1 LVFPEIEAPMTD
13 HIPADGQATPVPI
26 WSAGLQKCVIAA
38 LVVLVLAAFWLLPML
53 LRRDDGPAPAPA
65 AADGSFVATDRQWQ
79 TLRFAQVQSQP
90 IADGVQSDGRIA
102 VDDDLTTP
110 VFSPFTG
117 QVTKIMVTVG
127 QHVTVGQPL
136 FTVAASEAGQS
147 DADILTATAQLKVA
161 QATEARLHD
170 LIGHNGAA
178 VKDWQQSQSD
188 LAAAQANLLAAQVR
202 RRSLGGGIVH
212 GEGVVRAP
220 VSGIVTQRLIGPGQN
235 VASAA
240 GGSATQAFVIADFSR
255 VWLVGNLREEDVARA
270 HVGQMALVRL
280 LGSGEV
286 LRAPLTYVAPMI
298 DPNTRRLTVRAAI
311 ANPDG
316 HLKPETYATFTIPSG
331 HEQQGLTVPE
341 EAVIF
346 EGETARV
353 WVADSAHHR
362 LALRPITT
370 GQDAGGT
377 VVVTGGLKAGETVV
391 TEGSLFIDRGA
402 KAD

>member
-1 LVFPEIEAPMTD
+1 MYFCKIEACTMD
-13 HIPADGQATPVPI
+13 HTPTDGQDTPVPL
-26 WSAGLQKCVIAA
+26 WSGARQKQAVVL
-38 LVVLVLAAFWLLPML
+38 LVALVLAAFWLLPML
-53 LRRDDGPAPAPA
+53 WRKDDAAPPAPPA
-65 AADGSFVATDRQWQ
+65 QDGSFAATDRQWQ
-79 TLRFAQVQSQP
+79 TLRFATVQAQAL
-90 IADGVQSDGRIA
+90 ADGVQSDGRIA

-117 QVTKIMVTVG
+117 QVTRILATVG
-127 QHVTVGQPL
+127 QHVAAGQPL
-136 FTVAASEAGQS
+136 FAVAASEAGQS
-147 DADILTATAQLKVA
+147 DADIASAVAQLKVA
-161 QATEARLHD
+161 QAAEARLHD
-170 LIGHNGAA
+170 LIDHKGAA

-188 LAAAQANLLAAQVR
+188 LAAAQANLAAAQVR
-202 RRSLGGGIVH
+202 RRALGGSIVH
-212 GEGVVRAP
+212 GEGIVRAP

-255 VWLVGNLREEDVARA
+255 VWLVGNLREEDAGRA
-270 HVGQMALVRL
+270 HVGQIALVRL

-298 DPNTRRLTVRAAI
+298 DPNTRRLTVRAQI

-316 HLKPETYATFTIPSG
+316 HLKPETYANFTIASG

-353 WVADSAHHR
+353 WVADTAHHR

-370 GQDAGGT
+370 GQVSGGT